1 MPLDVEPINFAP
13 PQQQIGGHGS
23 NNYKC
28 VRTIT
33 TVNTSEPMEA
43 DLFNC
48 KIKLTNPLQE
58 PMDIQSS
65 IPVSETPVVSS
76 TATTQMAQVSA
87 PLSVTATMTESIS
100 MSITSTQLPTSTIGP
115 STQAKD
121 APSSS
126 RTHPTTESMAEPS
139 SPYPDFEPL
148 PKEVLEDRVN
158 SILTPETLEALTS
171 LNEVQLI
178 DAHHQLAKQ
187 HGLQITNAVF
197 QVFQDYKDKTNDE
210 TNEAADFASHEIEE
224 DSPKRKN

>member
-1 MPLDVEPINFAP
+1 
-13 PQQQIGGHGS
+13 
-23 NNYKC
+23 
-28 VRTIT
+28 
-33 TVNTSEPMEA
+33 MEA
-43 DLFNC
+43 VSSTARSSSLD
-48 KIKLTNPLQE
+48 PLQE

-76 TATTQMAQVSA
+76 AATTQMTQVSA

-100 MSITSTQLPTSTIGP
+100 MSISSTQCL
-115 STQAKD
+115 
-121 APSSS
+121 
-126 RTHPTTESMAEPS
+126 HPQLVPLLKQQMLHPLLELIQTTESMAEPS

-148 PKEVLEDRVN
+148 PEEVLEDRVN

-210 TNEAADFASHEIEE
+210 TNEATDFASHEIEE
-224 DSPKRKN
+224 DSPKKKNGISILVHQVQ